1 MSSPKPLKLDK
12 IGYWSEIKLDII
24 RDYAKEYSRILS
36 AQRQPSLHHVY
47 VDAFAG
53 AGVHESKS
61 TGQEIDGSPRIAVD
75 TLPPFR
81 EYHFVDLDG
90 SRVENLRAMFA
101 GNSSVRVYHGDSND
115 ILLSNV
121 FPQIQY
127 RDFKR
132 GLCLLDPYGLH
143 LDWNV
148 IATAGGMK
156 TIDMFLNF
164 PIADMNRNVFWRN
177 PTGVAA
183 DDISRMNAFWGDDSW
198 RRVAYQP
205 VKHLF
210 GEDEEKTDNATIA
223 EAFRKRLV
231 EVAGFKWV
239 PKPIPM
245 RNSNGA
251 VVYYLFFASQKP
263 VAAKIV
269 EYIFDK
275 FRDKGLIQGE

>member
-1 MSSPKPLKLDK
+1 M
-12 IGYWSEIKLDII
+12 
-24 RDYAKEYSRILS
+24 
-36 AQRQPSLHHVY
+36 
-47 VDAFAG
+47 
-53 AGVHESKS
+53 
-61 TGQEIDGSPRIAVD
+61 
-75 TLPPFR
+75 
-81 EYHFVDLDG
+81 
-90 SRVENLRAMFA
+90 
-101 GNSSVRVYHGDSND
+101 
-115 ILLSNV
+115 

-164 PIADMNRNVFWRN
+164 PIADMNRNVFSRN
-177 PTGVAA
+177 PAGVAA

-205 VKHLF
+205 VKNLF

-275 FRDKGLIQGE
+275 YRDKGLIQGE